1 MRVGAWAMARARVT
15 RPNPSLCDLL
25 NLVGHKYGHG
35 EEEPAQPSRP
45 CPCRV
50 RPTVRARQRA
60 RVGVRVRGRV
70 GVRLRLRVRVR
81 VRVRVTRAGRVTPHS
96 TAAARRAAVGHEG
109 VGDEPAPIGDGCG
122 FEADEGWVDAV
133 VGS

>member
-1 MRVGAWAMARARVT
+1 MRVGVWAMARARVT

-96 TAAARRAAVGHEG
+96 TAAARRAAVGHE
-109 VGDEPAPIGDGCG
+109 PAPIGDGCG
-122 FEADEGWVDAV
+122 FEADEAWVDAV